1 MCHLI
6 IKLIMKKNIQIT
18 NEEKRAIVNYLT
30 NEFSTTDSEILN
42 CWLVKS
48 EGNKLLF
55 DQFSDIWLAS
65 SHNKLSEQIDSDKA
79 WNDLQNRIN
88 IQHIKTRNTVW
99 NEIIRIAAVFL
110 IALFLGSLGYYLI
123 DKNRELNTAP
133 LFIEYVSPLGSRSF
147 VSLADGSK
155 VWLNAGS
162 TLKYQNS
169 FGINNRELLLTG
181 EAFFEVKKNKD
192 LPFVVKTSEIDIIA
206 LGTKFNVKAYSE
218 EKTIETT
225 LIEGS
230 VKLESNSVKLADNL
244 ILKPNDKAVFTK
256 KNQILE
262 LTPNQQQNKNQ
273 AQLEQVKPKLEIIQ
287 SVEPDPIISWKE
299 QRWVINNEKLGSLA
313 VKLERRYD
321 VNFIFDNEVL
331 KEYAFRGTLED
342 ETLEQI
348 MEAIKLSAPVKYVID
363 KKTVYVMA
371 DGKQMEKFKN
381 LMMK

>member
-1 MCHLI
+1 MNE
-6 IKLIMKKNIQIT
+6 KLQINKT
-18 NEEKRAIVNYLT
+18 EEEAIVNYLSGD
-30 NEFSTTDSEILN
+30 FSENDSEILN
-42 CWLVKS
+42 NWLMKDQQNQLVL
-48 EGNKLLF
+48 N
-55 DQFSDIWLAS
+55 QFSVIWQMSNLKQAY
-65 SHNKLSEQIDSDKA
+65 NKIDTHKA
-79 WNDLQNRIN
+79 WNELQNRMN
-88 IQHIKTRNTVW
+88 KWQGKSLKLQWT
-99 NEIIRIAAVFL
+99 ELLKIAAIFV
-110 IALFLGSLGYYLI
+110 IALFLGGLGYHFL
-123 DKNRELNTAP
+123 DKRGDIISEP
-133 LFIEYVSPLGSRSF
+133 LFVEYFSPLGSRSF
-147 VSLADGSK
+147 VQLADGSK

-162 TLKYQNS
+162 TLKYQNT
-169 FGINNRELLLTG
+169 FGTINREIILSG

-192 LPFVVKTSEIDIIA
+192 LPFVVKTSEIDVIA

-230 VKLESNSVKLADNL
+230 VKLESNSVKLSDDL
-244 ILKPNDKAVFTK
+244 FLKPNEKAVFTK
-256 KNQILE
+256 KSQTVE
-262 LTPNQQQNKNQ
+262 LTADQQQNISQ
-273 AQLEQVKPKLEIIQ
+273 AKTEQVKPKLEIIQ
-287 SVEPDPIISWKE
+287 SVEPEPIISWKE
-299 QRWVINNEKLGSLA
+299 KRWVINNEKLGNLA

-331 KEYAFRGTLED
+331 KEYTFRGTLED

>member
-1 MCHLI
+1 MN
-6 IKLIMKKNIQIT
+6 KNIQIST
-18 NEEKRAIVNYLT
+18 EEKRAIVNYLS
-30 NEFSTTDSEILN
+30 NEFTTSDLEILN
-42 CWLVKS
+42 CWLGKG

-65 SHNKLSEQIDSDKA
+65 SHNNLSKQIDSDKA

-88 IQHIKTRNTVW
+88 IQDKKTRKSVW
-99 NEIIRIAAVFL
+99 SEIIRVAAVFL
-110 IALFLGSLGYYLI
+110 IALFLGGLGYYLI
-123 DKNRELNTAP
+123 DKKRELNTSP
-133 LFIEYVSPLGSRSF
+133 LYIEYVSPLGSRSF
-147 VSLADGSK
+147 VNLADGSK

-169 FGINNRELLLTG
+169 YGINNRELLLTG

-192 LPFVVKTSEIDIIA
+192 LPFVVKTSEIDVIA

-244 ILKPNDKAVFTK
+244 VLKPNDKAVFTRK
-256 KNQILE
+256 SQILE
-262 LTPNQQQNKNQ
+262 LIANQQNKDQVQ
-273 AQLEQVKPKLEIIQ
+273 AQRVKPKLEIIQ
-287 SVEPDPIISWKE
+287 SVEPEPIISWKD
-299 QRWVINNEKLGSLA
+299 QRWVINNEKLGNLA

-321 VNFIFDNEVL
+321 VNFIFDNDVL

-371 DGKQMEKFKN
+371 DGQKMEKFKN

>member
-1 MCHLI
+1 MNKI
-6 IKLIMKKNIQIT
+6 IQIT
-18 NEEKRAIVNYLT
+18 KEEKGAIVNYLS
-30 NEFSTTDSEILN
+30 NEFTTKDSDILN
-42 CWLVKS
+42 RWLEKS
-48 EGNKLLF
+48 EGNRLLF

-65 SHNKLSEQIDSDKA
+65 SHNNLSKQIDSDKA
-79 WNDLQNRIN
+79 WDDLQNRIN
-88 IQHIKTRNTVW
+88 IHDNKTRNTVW

-110 IALFLGSLGYYLI
+110 IALFLGGLGYYLI
-123 DKNRELNTAP
+123 DKNRELNTDP
-133 LFIEYVSPLGSRSF
+133 LYIEYVSPLGSRSF

-192 LPFVVKTSEIDIIA
+192 LPFVVKTSEIDVIA

-244 ILKPNDKAVFTK
+244 VLKPNDKAVFTK

-262 LTPNQQQNKNQ
+262 LTPDQQQNIDQ
-273 AQLEQVKPKLEIIQ
+273 EQIQLVKPKLEIIK

-299 QRWVINNEKLGSLA
+299 QRWVINNEKLGNLA

-321 VNFIFDNEVL
+321 VNFIFDNDVL
-331 KEYAFRGTLED
+331 KEYAFRGTFED
-342 ETLEQI
+342 ETIEQI
-348 MEAIKLSAPVKYVID
+348 MEAIKLSAPVKYIID

-371 DGKQMEKFKN
+371 DGQQMKKFKN
-381 LMMK
+381 LMIK

>member
-1 MCHLI
+1 MN
-6 IKLIMKKNIQIT
+6 KNIQIT
-18 NEEKRAIVNYLT
+18 NEEKRAIVNYLS
-30 NEFSTTDSEILN
+30 NEFTYIDSEILN
-42 CWLVKS
+42 CWLEKS
-48 EGNKLLF
+48 EVNKLLF

-65 SHNKLSEQIDSDKA
+65 SHNSLSKQIDSDKA

-88 IQHIKTRNTVW
+88 IQNNKTRNTVW
-99 NEIIRIAAVFL
+99 NEIIRIAAVFI
-110 IALFLGSLGYYLI
+110 IALFLGGLGYYLI
-123 DKNRELNTAP
+123 DKNRELNTTP
-133 LFIEYVSPLGSRSF
+133 LYVEYVSPLGSRSF
-147 VSLADGSK
+147 VNLADGSK

-169 FGINNRELLLTG
+169 YGINNRELQLTG

-192 LPFVVKTSEIDIIA
+192 LPFVVKTSEIDVIA
-206 LGTKFNVKAYSE
+206 LGTKFNVKAYTE

-262 LTPNQQQNKNQ
+262 LTPNQQNIAQVQ
-273 AQLEQVKPKLEIIQ
+273 AQQLKPKLEIIQ
-287 SVEPDPIISWKE
+287 SVEPEPIISWKD
-299 QRWVINNEKLGSLA
+299 QRWVINNEKLGNLA

-321 VNFIFDNEVL
+321 VNFIFDNDVL

-371 DGKQMEKFKN
+371 DGQKMEKFKN

>member
-1 MCHLI
+1 MN
-6 IKLIMKKNIQIT
+6 KNIQIST
-18 NEEKRAIVNYLT
+18 EEKRAIVNYLS
-30 NEFSTTDSEILN
+30 NEFTTADSEILN
-42 CWLVKS
+42 RWLEKS

-65 SHNKLSEQIDSDKA
+65 SHNNLYKQIDSDKA

-88 IQHIKTRNTVW
+88 IQDKKIRKSVW
-99 NEIIRIAAVFL
+99 SEIIRVAAVFL
-110 IALFLGSLGYYLI
+110 IALFLGGLGYYLF
-123 DKNRELNTAP
+123 DKSRELNTAP
-133 LFIEYVSPLGSRSF
+133 LYVEYVSPLGSRSF
-147 VSLADGSK
+147 VNLADGSK

-192 LPFVVKTSEIDIIA
+192 LPFVVKTSEIDVIA
-206 LGTKFNVKAYSE
+206 LGTKFNVKAYTE

-244 ILKPNDKAVFTK
+244 VLKPNDKAVFTK

-262 LTPNQQQNKNQ
+262 LIPNQQQNIDQ
-273 AQLEQVKPKLEIIQ
+273 VQVQRVKPKLEIFQ
-287 SVEPDPIISWKE
+287 SVEPEPIISWKD
-299 QRWVINNEKLGSLA
+299 QRWVINNEKLGNLA

-348 MEAIKLSAPVKYVID
+348 LEAIKLSAPVKYVID
-363 KKTVYVMA
+363 KKTVYIMA
-371 DGKQMEKFKN
+371 DGQKMEKFQN

>member
-1 MCHLI
+1 MN
-6 IKLIMKKNIQIT
+6 KNIQIT
-18 NEEKRAIVNYLT
+18 IEEKKAIVNYLS
-30 NEFSTTDSEILN
+30 NEFTSLDSEILN
-42 CWLVKS
+42 RWLEKS
-48 EGNKLLF
+48 EDNKLLF
-55 DQFSDIWLAS
+55 DQFSFIWLAS
-65 SHNKLSEQIDSDKA
+65 SHSNLSKQINSDKA
-79 WNDLQNRIN
+79 WNELQNKIN
-88 IQHIKTRNTVW
+88 IKDKTIGRNIVW

-110 IALFLGSLGYYLI
+110 IAVFLGGLGYYLI
-123 DKNRELNTAP
+123 DKNRELNTDP
-133 LFIEYVSPLGSRSF
+133 LYIEYVSPLGSRSF
-147 VSLADGSK
+147 VNLADGSK

-244 ILKPNDKAVFTK
+244 VLKPNDKAVFTK
-256 KNQILE
+256 KNQTLE
-262 LTPNQQQNKNQ
+262 LTLNQQQNIDNVQ
-273 AQLEQVKPKLEIIQ
+273 AQRVKPKLEIIQ
-287 SVEPDPIISWKE
+287 SVEPEPIISWKD
-299 QRWVINNEKLGSLA
+299 QRWVINNEKLGNLA
-313 VKLERRYD
+313 IKLERRYD
-321 VNFIFDNEVL
+321 VNFIFDNDVL

>member
-1 MCHLI
+1 MN
-6 IKLIMKKNIQIT
+6 KNIQIST
-18 NEEKRAIVNYLT
+18 EEKRAIVNYLS
-30 NEFSTTDSEILN
+30 NEFTTSDLEILN
-42 CWLVKS
+42 CWLEKG

-65 SHNKLSEQIDSDKA
+65 SHNNLSKQIDSDKA

-88 IQHIKTRNTVW
+88 IQDKKTRKSIW
-99 NEIIRIAAVFL
+99 NEIIRIAAIFL
-110 IALFLGSLGYYLI
+110 IALFLGGLGYYLI
-123 DKNRELNTAP
+123 DKNRKLNTSP
-133 LFIEYVSPLGSRSF
+133 LYIEYVSPLGSRSF
-147 VSLADGSK
+147 VNLADGSK

-169 FGINNRELLLTG
+169 YGINNRELQLTG

-192 LPFVVKTSEIDIIA
+192 LPFVVKTSEIDVIA
-206 LGTKFNVKAYSE
+206 LGTKFNIKAYTE

-256 KNQILE
+256 KSQILE
-262 LTPNQQQNKNQ
+262 LTPNQQNIDQVQ
-273 AQLEQVKPKLEIIQ
+273 AQRVKPKLEIIQ
-287 SVEPDPIISWKE
+287 SVEPEPIISWKD
-299 QRWVINNEKLGSLA
+299 QRWVINNEKLGNLA

-321 VNFIFDNEVL
+321 VNFIFDNDVL

-371 DGKQMEKFKN
+371 DGQKMEKFKN